1 MTLIT
6 KKKMKTIL
14 IDGNKF
20 LRLDSVEDYDKA
32 LKIESKLQ
40 KRLL

>member
-20 LRLDSVEDYDKA
+20 LRLDSVKDYDNA